1 MKEYKGKFYKKI
13 TSKPH
18 YLFGAHF
25 DYYELYNKLL
35 KLKNNS
41 LEKNNSK
48 KNINSNRIFIE
59 AKNKNDINKIQL
71 KKLKIV
77 NFKIKSNNSYNDI
90 FSIKPL
96 TNKNIFNY
104 NKNIIIN
111 QNFNRNN
118 FAFDERIKNL
128 YQPNKIF
135 LSKTVDLLNKKN
147 LKKCKSIKD
156 ISVFKKNISNIYD
169 KNLIY

>member
-25 DYYELYNKLL
+25 DYYELFDKLL
-35 KLKNNS
+35 KLKNS

-48 KNINSNRIFIE
+48 KKINSNRILIE

-71 KKLKIV
+71 KKIKIV
-77 NFKIKSNNSYNDI
+77 NFKIKNNKSYNDI
-90 FSIKPL
+90 LSLPL

-104 NKNIIIN
+104 KDNIFIN

-118 FAFDERIKNL
+118 FVLERVKNI

-147 LKKCKSIKD
+147 ITKNKSFKD
-156 ISVFKKNISNIYD
+156 ISFYRKNISNIYD
-169 KNLIY
+169 KSLIN

>member
-25 DYYELYNKLL
+25 DYYELFDKLL
-35 KLKNNS
+35 KLKNS
-41 LEKNNSK
+41 LEKNKSK
-48 KNINSNRIFIE
+48 KKINSNRILIE

-77 NFKIKSNNSYNDI
+77 NFKIKNNKSYNDI
-90 FSIKPL
+90 LSLPL

-104 NKNIIIN
+104 KDNIFIN

-118 FAFDERIKNL
+118 FVLERVKNI

-147 LKKCKSIKD
+147 ITKNKSFKD
-156 ISVFKKNISNIYD
+156 ISFYRKNISNIYD
-169 KNLIY
+169 KSLIN

>member
-25 DYYELYNKLL
+25 DYYELFDKLL
-35 KLKNNS
+35 KLKNS

-48 KNINSNRIFIE
+48 KKINSNRILIE

-71 KKLKIV
+71 KKIKIV
-77 NFKIKSNNSYNDI
+77 NFKIKNNKSYNDI
-90 FSIKPL
+90 LSLPL

-104 NKNIIIN
+104 KDNIFIN

-118 FAFDERIKNL
+118 FVLERVKNI

-135 LSKTVDLLNKKN
+135 LSKTIDLLNKKN
-147 LKKCKSIKD
+147 ITKNKSFKD
-156 ISVFKKNISNIYD
+156 ISFYRKNISNIY
-169 KNLIY
+169 

>member
-18 YLFGAHF
+18 FLFGAHF
-25 DYYELYNKLL
+25 DYYELFDKLL
-35 KLKNNS
+35 KLKNS

-48 KNINSNRIFIE
+48 KKINSNRILIE

-77 NFKIKSNNSYNDI
+77 KFKIKNNKSYNDI
-90 FSIKPL
+90 LSLPL

-104 NKNIIIN
+104 KDNIFIN

-118 FAFDERIKNL
+118 FVLERVKNIN
-128 YQPNKIF
+128 QPNKIF

-147 LKKCKSIKD
+147 ITKNKSFKD
-156 ISVFKKNISNIYD
+156 ISFYRKNISNIYD
-169 KNLIY
+169 KSLIN

>member
-18 YLFGAHF
+18 FLFGAHF
-25 DYYELYNKLL
+25 DYYELFDKLL
-35 KLKNNS
+35 KLKNS

-48 KNINSNRIFIE
+48 KKINSNRILIE

-77 NFKIKSNNSYNDI
+77 KFKIKNNKSYNDI
-90 FSIKPL
+90 LSLPL
-96 TNKNIFNY
+96 TNKNIFNF
-104 NKNIIIN
+104 KDNIFIN

-118 FAFDERIKNL
+118 FVLERVKNIN
-128 YQPNKIF
+128 QPNKYF
-135 LSKTVDLLNKKN
+135 
-147 LKKCKSIKD
+147 
-156 ISVFKKNISNIYD
+156 
-169 KNLIY
+169 